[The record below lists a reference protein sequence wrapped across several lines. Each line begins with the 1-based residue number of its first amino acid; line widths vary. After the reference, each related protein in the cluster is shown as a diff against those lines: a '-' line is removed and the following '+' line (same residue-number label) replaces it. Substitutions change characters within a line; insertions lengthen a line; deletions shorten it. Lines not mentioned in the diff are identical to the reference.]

1 MAIVIAVDANVDPID
16 PTPVRWAMSAKGAQK
31 LATPVD
37 QEDDGMTTRPTE
49 QLLSLG
55 RAN

>member
-1 MAIVIAVDANVDPID
+1 MAIVIAVEANVDPID